1 MMTTQYH
8 VSSAKSR
15 RGSTHRII
23 TSRLFRSIL
32 LGIAITLLLTC
43 IELAIIWFFNPA
55 NILESASSRSFLTL
69 LALPI
74 HSPFLLLIPV
84 IELGILSLTAYLA
97 ARPLALTAYL
107 RAIQG
112 AQEAYRKTYTRL
124 DSLAQIYRTPVTYHA
139 HTPDLHVVNQG
150 QKLTL
155 RELVELPHDVSLL
168 LEGAAGAGK
177 SVALQQYRYFAV
189 QQRRALLRGQYKIPL
204 YIPLIDY
211 SLYVKTTSQAQ
222 TVATEEGSGD
232 KQDQTAI
239 SKELIQQTTLYDF
252 LVESELEGMNHLR
265 PYLKKLIDQGRVV
278 FLCDGL
284 DKIDFHFRG
293 AVVRELVEMLIIT
306 QNRFIITCREAD
318 YKKLPEL
325 EQLVNDGHIERAVI
339 SPLQPEQVREFV
351 EQYIETQGDQGQHT
365 AGQIMQVLQDN
376 RLPYICSN
384 PLMLFSFLE
393 IIDKVGVER
402 GKKLDTRGRILREYV
417 AQLIQREQKRPE
429 WKKNPPTESEA
440 ILLLS
445 RIACAARWLGDK
457 DSLQL
462 QVARGKMEVR
472 EHLGRCADELSEW
485 LKEHPAHGAFAPD
498 QPYEPYDRTTLARLL
513 QFAQSAT
520 LIEISPGGILSFRH
534 ELIADYFV
542 AQYFLATFSDEMKT
556 ASVQHPVVAREVLEN
571 AAWWSEP
578 IALWA
583 GMLDS
588 PMQLAEQFA
597 TLGSLQESDAQNPRD
612 RHSPSIEGLA
622 LSLLCICVTWAPP
635 QAQTQPSNALPQRL
649 TTMLK
654 SILRDNAACQELAHI
669 ITQCAEEGEPEIYR
683 SLPLILMVE
692 GVEELYVLLDTAIV
706 PELLFSY
713 LYETAD
719 ALQYETQVKR
729 LSRILSRF
737 GEIAVVHAGEFSRPL
752 PGRSLRLRAAAIN
765 ILGGTQQPAAIE
777 PLIARLSDRDKFII
791 ERSINALIRL
801 GPELSLPRVFQ
812 ELENRT
818 PALSTRLT
826 HSAALAII
834 EYYLNEP
841 NTRQLTPL
849 QYQHIMESLVLVL
862 TSNYAIEQETQQQAR
877 EMLVR
882 LARRQETQAVEK
894 QPTAEMASPTT
905 QAASIQEKALAV
917 VMRYLSSGEEILAG
931 NMKQVLQEI
940 GPIATPFLLG
950 QLREEPTEI
959 VRSRIVEVLKN
970 IGDPKALPAILR
982 LVADPSPLVLQQ
994 VTSTL
999 YTFSSESIP
1008 GLINLARTDTDE
1020 MVAERAANILK
1031 GIGNEVVVPVSQAL
1045 SPIVPGR
1052 TRLLVQ
1058 VLEQIKDERAV
1069 SALISLVKTSQDEPL
1084 LAIAVIHALSQFST
1098 KQVVLPLLDMLEN
1111 PQAQIYEESIEAL
1124 SSLGS
1129 VALDNLLA
1137 ALDVHGDSPTT
1148 LRIRRALL
1156 GMVPFPGEQLLDML
1170 PRCSDTQ
1177 ARQIMTVFQLQG
1189 ADAAHVLVQ
1198 HLFDEDERI
1207 RGYVRGTLSEMP
1219 GQIAVPPLLDALNRP
1234 EWQEVIAPFLL
1245 KYPEAAMPPLVNL
1258 LGDPERGDA
1267 AAAIMPQ
1274 FGTEVLTPLITAL
1287 DDPRIVVQEHAQNI
1301 IIALVHQNPAAL
1313 SPIVRLFSVTLPLRA
1328 HEALLE
1334 VLTNDLVEVSI
1345 PTLLGGLEDAHL
1357 VEDVSEAL
1365 ARLARKR
1372 DWQRIVLDGLLA
1384 SLRMEE
1390 RRRGS
1395 ETALIKVG
1403 GLAVRSVG
1411 ELITDED
1418 QVVAKAAQHILQEIG
1433 APALPFIWAAHGDTS
1448 NRTRREAAMT
1458 IFHNMPTEEIKDALV
1473 DLLTSDQPEDI
1484 AMAQA
1489 LLLERIHDEEPL
1501 SEANQEMIPALLEY
1515 VQIHEQERTSLRVI
1529 ALLFL
1534 QGGDSV
1540 VMHLVKVLYEYPDH
1554 HEQLAY
1560 AFLFLGDA
1568 ARIALVK
1575 LLNDPHAPSQLR
1587 AEAASM
1593 IGLLGPNKDV
1603 YEYAQS
1609 VSKYGL
1615 SNNRMGLLDP
1625 DELAVSLRA
1634 LGSLLASGDWDIQ
1647 TLQHYRQITQEGS
1660 PQSDLFNVLLGRRY
1674 EPDLLQLKSDLQNER
1689 DARKSEIMKLTARIV
1704 QDQTHIHELVDEL
1717 KQAQHEHGQQSTE
1730 LSQATQERD
1739 TLSGSLDQAVQ
1750 EIEAMRLSLNQLI
1763 QEREIYHANLEK
1775 TLHEKQTLQAEISQL
1790 EAYNSLLQQQ
1800 ISLFHGKK

>member
-1 MMTTQYH
+1 
-8 VSSAKSR
+8 
-15 RGSTHRII
+15 
-23 TSRLFRSIL
+23 
-32 LGIAITLLLTC
+32 
-43 IELAIIWFFNPA
+43 
-55 NILESASSRSFLTL
+55 
-69 LALPI
+69 
-74 HSPFLLLIPV
+74 
-84 IELGILSLTAYLA
+84 
-97 ARPLALTAYL
+97 
-107 RAIQG
+107 
-112 AQEAYRKTYTRL
+112 
-124 DSLAQIYRTPVTYHA
+124 
-139 HTPDLHVVNQG
+139 
-150 QKLTL
+150 
-155 RELVELPHDVSLL
+155 
-168 LEGAAGAGK
+168 
-177 SVALQQYRYFAV
+177 
-189 QQRRALLRGQYKIPL
+189 
-204 YIPLIDY
+204 
-211 SLYVKTTSQAQ
+211 
-222 TVATEEGSGD
+222 
-232 KQDQTAI
+232 
-239 SKELIQQTTLYDF
+239 
-252 LVESELEGMNHLR
+252 
-265 PYLKKLIDQGRVV
+265 
-278 FLCDGL
+278 
-284 DKIDFHFRG
+284 
-293 AVVRELVEMLIIT
+293 
-306 QNRFIITCREAD
+306 
-318 YKKLPEL
+318 
-325 EQLVNDGHIERAVI
+325 
-339 SPLQPEQVREFV
+339 
-351 EQYIETQGDQGQHT
+351 
-365 AGQIMQVLQDN
+365 
-376 RLPYICSN
+376 
-384 PLMLFSFLE
+384 
-393 IIDKVGVER
+393 
-402 GKKLDTRGRILREYV
+402 
-417 AQLIQREQKRPE
+417 
-429 WKKNPPTESEA
+429 
-440 ILLLS
+440 
-445 RIACAARWLGDK
+445 
-457 DSLQL
+457 
-462 QVARGKMEVR
+462 
-472 EHLGRCADELSEW
+472 
-485 LKEHPAHGAFAPD
+485 
-498 QPYEPYDRTTLARLL
+498 
-513 QFAQSAT
+513 
-520 LIEISPGGILSFRH
+520 
-534 ELIADYFV
+534 
-542 AQYFLATFSDEMKT
+542 
-556 ASVQHPVVAREVLEN
+556 
-571 AAWWSEP
+571 
-578 IALWA
+578 
-583 GMLDS
+583 
-588 PMQLAEQFA
+588 
-597 TLGSLQESDAQNPRD
+597 
-612 RHSPSIEGLA
+612 
-622 LSLLCICVTWAPP
+622 
-635 QAQTQPSNALPQRL
+635 
-649 TTMLK
+649 MLK

-683 SLPLILMVE
+683 SLPLIMMVE

-737 GEIAVVHAGEFSRPL
+737 GEIAVVHAREFSRPL

-777 PLIARLSDRDKFII
+777 PLIARLSDGDKFII

-801 GPELSLPRVFQ
+801 GPELSLPRIFQ

-818 PALSTRLT
+818 PALSTRMT

-841 NTRQLTPL
+841 DTRQLTPL
-849 QYQHIMESLVLVL
+849 QYQRIMESLVLVL

-882 LARRQETQAVEK
+882 LARRQETPAVSLQPHSEQILHYVQNDRAVEK
-894 QPTAEMASPTT
+894 QPTAERASPET
-905 QAASIQEKALAV
+905 QAASIREKALAV
-917 VMRYLSSGEEILAG
+917 VMRYLSSGEEILAA
-931 NMKQVLQEI
+931 NMQQVLQEI
-940 GPIATPFLLG
+940 GPIATPFLLA
-950 QLREEPTEI
+950 QLQEEPTEI

-999 YTFSSESIP
+999 FTFSSESIP
-1008 GLINLARTDTDE
+1008 GLINLVRTDTDE
-1020 MVAERAANILK
+1020 MVAERAANMLK

-1069 SALISLVKTSQDEPL
+1069 SALISLVKTSQEEPL

-1111 PQAQIYEESIEAL
+1111 SQAQIYEESIEAL
-1124 SSLGS
+1124 SYLGS
-1129 VALDNLLA
+1129 VALDDLLA
-1137 ALDVHGDSPTT
+1137 ALDVQGDSSTT

-1170 PRCSDTQ
+1170 PRCSDRQ
-1177 ARQIMTVFQLQG
+1177 ARQMMTVFQLQG

-1219 GQIAVPPLLDALNRP
+1219 GQIAAPPLLDALNRP
-1234 EWQEVIAPFLL
+1234 EWQEVVAPFLL

-1274 FGTEVLTPLITAL
+1274 FGTEVLTPLISAL

-1301 IIALVHQNPAAL
+1301 IIEVVHQNPAAL
-1313 SPIVRLFSVTLPLRA
+1313 SAIVRLFSVTLPLRA

-1345 PTLLGGLEDAHL
+1345 PTLLDGLEDAHL

-1372 DWQRIVLDGLLA
+1372 DWQRVVLDGLLA

-1540 VMHLVKVLYEYPDH
+1540 VMHLIKVLYEHPDH
-1554 HEQLAY
+1554 DEQLAY

-1587 AEAASM
+1587 AEAAGM

-1603 YEYAQS
+1603 HEYAQS

-1689 DARKSEIMKLTARIV
+1689 DARRSEIMKLTARIV

-1717 KQAQHEHGQQSTE
+1717 NQAQHEHGQRSTE

-1739 TLSGSLDQAVQ
+1739 ALSISLDQAVQ
-1750 EIEAMRLSLNQLI
+1750 EIEMMRLSLNQLM

-1775 TLHEKQTLQAEISQL
+1775 TLHEKQTLQAKISQL

-1800 ISLFHGKK
+1800 ISLLHGKK